1 MAELQI
7 TANLN
12 IFDTTS
18 WVGKPLLSG
27 KGFSL
32 INLQKT
38 GLL

>member
-7 TANLN
+7 TVNLD
-12 IFDTTS
+12 IFDTTF
-18 WVGKPLLSG
+18 WGGKPLLSG
-27 KGFSL
+27 KDFSL